1 MKATSAMSTTPT
13 SSTPPMASSRQSGR
27 ALFAASPRVEPAVE
41 RFAAGTLAALDSRS
55 SSLGHGGEEYR
66 RNRSGALA
74 PDLLGGRIVHR
85 APVPG
90 VRRLPVPSGG
100 AMTTGEAPRRREN
113 AFTLVRRL
121 VSGGVTLAKLEV
133 QRGRQEMARN
143 LGQLKGGVLR
153 LAIAAALA
161 VIFLI
166 GLARVHHGRAG
177 RDRPVVGG
185 ADPACSLLVLVAG
198 LLAWSG
204 IRRVTSTK
212 FTPEE
217 TIAAVKEDVEWAK
230 NRLLRR
236 G

>member
-1 MKATSAMSTTPT
+1 
-13 SSTPPMASSRQSGR
+13 
-27 ALFAASPRVEPAVE
+27 
-41 RFAAGTLAALDSRS
+41 
-55 SSLGHGGEEYR
+55 
-66 RNRSGALA
+66 
-74 PDLLGGRIVHR
+74 
-85 APVPG
+85 
-90 VRRLPVPSGG
+90 
-100 AMTTGEAPRRREN
+100 MTTGDASRRREN
-113 AFTLVRRL
+113 AFTLVKRL

-143 LGQLKGGVLR
+143 LGQLTGGVLR

-161 VIFLI
+161 LVFLI
-166 GLARVHHGRAG
+166 ALVAFVMA
-177 RDRPVVGG
+177 
-185 ADPACSLLVLVAG
+185 VLVAIGLWWVALIVLVVLLIGAG
-198 LLAWSG
+198 LLAWTG